1 MISLIFIT
9 FFILFFTLN
18 RRIDS
23 FLLSKVLIFWLIFYK
38 VIAGTLISIG
48 LPLEIAKSFIYFKD
62 ALFASIFLKIFFL
75 EKKNIWG
82 DNINRLMILFLIINI
97 AYLFV
102 NNMPIPLKLRAARP
116 TLYIITT
123 YFAGRY
129 VFAANRE
136 KLKSFFKFL
145 IILVVMLS
153 AWSIFTCYIIGF
165 DNYFNNVKYLH
176 SYGKI
181 ADIGSEGYYDSVYY
195 TVKSI
200 THGLN
205 KYRLRD
211 FNNQFL
217 SIGNFLCIAIVLL
230 TSFLISKER
239 LFKKN
244 DKTVYIFLF
253 ITLLL
258 SISRAATVFTLL
270 FVLWAFR
277 KNIKAGLLIT
287 IVGIIILFYA
297 SDIIIPLYHGYY
309 EQVFVNEW
317 DMGRGHTGAWL
328 RFIYELINYP
338 MGHGFGYAGEFVK
351 AQQLNVGGHSALMM
365 QGTILSNTGILGLT
379 VFTILHINII
389 LLGFKIKK
397 VDPTYGLILIGL
409 SSTYYGIGLTKP
421 GTFSW
426 FYALMVYFTIGVI
439 INMYYKDLRK
449 GKNDKVLV

>member
-18 RRIDS
+18 GRIDS

-48 LPLEIAKSFIYFKD
+48 LPLGIVKPFIYFKD
-62 ALFASIFLKIFFL
+62 VIFVSIFLKVFL
-75 EKKNIWG
+75 YKKKG
-82 DNINRLMILFLIINI
+82 RLHDNIDKIMILFLVITI

-102 NNMPIPLKLRAARP
+102 NNIPIALKLRAARP
-116 TLYIITT
+116 TLYLITT
-123 YFAGRY
+123 YFSGRY
-129 VFAANRE
+129 IFEANRE
-136 KLKSFFKFL
+136 GLKSFMKFY
-145 IILVVMLS
+145 IILVIILS
-153 AWSIFTCYIIGF
+153 LWSLITCYIIGY
-165 DNYFNNVKYLH
+165 DNFFSNAKYLY

-181 ADIGSEGYYDSVYY
+181 ADIGGENYYDNVFY

-200 THGLN
+200 SYSLN

-217 SIGNFLCIAIVLL
+217 VIGNMLCIAIVLL
-230 TSFLISKER
+230 ASFLISKER

-244 DKTVYIFLF
+244 DKKIYLFLL

-258 SISRAATVFTLL
+258 SISRAATAFTLL
-270 FVLWAFR
+270 FVVWAFR
-277 KNIKAGLLIT
+277 KDIASMLLII
-287 IVGIIILFYA
+287 IVGVIVLIYFA
-297 SDIIIPLYHGYY
+297 DIIVPLYHRYY
-309 EQVFVNEW
+309 EHIFVNTW
-317 DMGRGHTGAWL
+317 DMGYGHTGAWL

-397 VDPTYGLILIGL
+397 VDPAYGLILIGL

-421 GTFSW
+421 GTFGW
-426 FYALMVYFTIGVI
+426 YYTLMVYFTIGII
-439 INMYYKDLRK
+439 INMYYKSLREENN
-449 GKNDKVLV
+449 GKVLV